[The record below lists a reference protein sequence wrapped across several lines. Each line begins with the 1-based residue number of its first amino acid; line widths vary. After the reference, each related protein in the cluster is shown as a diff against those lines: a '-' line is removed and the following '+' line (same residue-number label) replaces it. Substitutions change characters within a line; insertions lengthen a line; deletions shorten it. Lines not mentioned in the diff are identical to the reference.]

1 VAVFFC
7 SCACR
12 LVKHGA
18 SYNFATFAVQSWHQ
32 MQKLSVVII
41 TLNEERNIGRCLESV
56 QSIADE
62 ILVLDSFSSDN
73 TEDICRRFGVRFVQ
87 HPFDGH
93 IEQKQWALDQ
103 ASYQMVLSLD
113 ADEALSPELLQSIL
127 VEKQSGFPS
136 KACQMNRLT
145 NYCGKWIKHSGWYP
159 DTKLRLFDR
168 TVGAWGGSN
177 PHDKILIQDPKIV
190 IKKLQGDLLH
200 YSFYTIEQHMQ
211 QINSFSEIK
220 ARVAFQKGKKSQW
233 YHLVFAPLVKFVKD
247 YFIKLGMLDGF
258 YGYVICRNSAHATFL
273 KYSKLKNLELK
284 RNSSDNG

>member
-1 VAVFFC
+1 
-7 SCACR
+7 
-12 LVKHGA
+12 
-18 SYNFATFAVQSWHQ
+18 